1 MMLSCWLHL
10 LVQKDSCTYV
20 RAVARVTALLLIL
33 TLGIATPSAH
43 AQDDPS
49 IWLYTWTAS
58 PMSPPQG
65 LAVPPGLYNETV
77 RQKVFLSEGGER
89 LRVELSNEFGA
100 VPVTVTTASVAVAA
114 EDASFQ
120 PGTYRPL
127 TFSGDRSVTLI
138 PGTPMLSDPVNLTA
152 QPLSELAISLY
163 FEDFTEIATVH
174 ELGVATAYISADGNF
189 TDDTE
194 LPVRQTTTARLFI
207 TGVVVEAAED
217 ARTIVA
223 FGDSITDGYNSTVDA
238 NRRWPNVLARRL
250 ADAPGFENVSVVN
263 GGISGNRVL
272 RNGAGMSA
280 LARFERDVLSLP
292 NVSHVVILEG
302 INDIGWP
309 DTFLTG
315 DESPTPEQLIG
326 GYQQLIDR
334 AHLHGITVV
343 GATLTPFEDTFEG
356 EPLADYYT
364 PSKETTRLRVNEWI
378 RNSGAFDAVIDFDAV
393 LRDPE
398 NPSRLRAEYD
408 SGDHLHPND
417 AGYEA
422 MAEAVDL
429 EVLR

>member
-1 MMLSCWLHL
+1 MMLSRL
-10 LVQKDSCTYV
+10 LSPPARRNSRRYGH
-20 RAVARVTALLLIL
+20 AVARTAALSLVLA
-33 TLGIATPSAH
+33 LGVVAPNAH
-43 AQDDPS
+43 AQAS
-49 IWLYTWTAS
+49 TWLYTWTAS

-77 RQKVFLSEGGER
+77 RQNVFLSEGGER

-100 VPVTVTTASVAVAA
+100 VPVTVTAASVALTA

-138 PGTPMLSDPVNLTA
+138 PGMPMLSDPVDLSA

-174 ELGVATAYISADGNF
+174 ELGVATAYISADGDF
-189 TDDTE
+189 TDDAE

-238 NRRWPNVLARRL
+238 NHRWPNALARRL

-315 DESPTPEQLIG
+315 DEPPTPEQLIG

-398 NPSRLRAEYD
+398 DPSRLRPEYD

-417 AGYEA
+417 VGYRA